1 MAGRVRV
8 AVRTR
13 PTAAFAQEE
22 LFIDSPNISIHR
34 RPSSQAVD
42 HRTDQWH
49 FKFDAVLHNATQETV
64 YDALCHTVVADA
76 CNGRTGAVMA
86 YGQTGSGKSCTM
98 VGDPQSFR
106 GRGVIPRAVAQVF
119 AYVSARPEA
128 DFAVSVSYL
137 ELYGDKLREFTRRV
151 YARVSGGDGGYAD
164 TAVMLAESGLCLAL
178 QRAALPGAAL
188 GGGFLT
194 PATALGGVLAERL
207 RASGRLRL
215 DVLEPG
221 AELAR
226 ALEERRPP
234 GLAAAHV

>member
-1 MAGRVRV
+1 MRRSASLLALAGAPYAVAPAPFAYSEARVLAAREGGLLPSLLRAFGAALQALALRV
-8 AVRTR
+8 APLRWLLLRLRALPRPGEGPSAEDMRTNHWFHYIV
-13 PTAAFAQEE
+13 AADVE
-22 LFIDSPNISIHR
+22 LP
-34 RPSSQAVD
+34 
-42 HRTDQWH
+42 
-49 FKFDAVLHNATQETV
+49 
-64 YDALCHTVVADA
+64 
-76 CNGRTGAVMA
+76 G
-86 YGQTGSGKSCTM
+86 
-98 VGDPQSFR
+98 
-106 GRGVIPRAVAQVF
+106 
-119 AYVSARPEA
+119 EA
-128 DFAVSVSYL
+128 PAAAAAAAAAPP
-137 ELYGDKLREFTRRV
+137 RRV